1 MEKLKIYLSDNFHST
16 QRDLLFK
23 NFLYELTFFN
33 NIENMK
39 KKCKYQL
46 EILYNIGGLNII
58 KIIEKNCSNFQKDE
72 IAIPILQKFDH
83 SYKDNEPAKIVGD
96 GNRFYRSI
104 AEDYTGL
111 KLIFMKLN
119 IERLQN
125 FYSILRNTQILSI

>member
-1 MEKLKIYLSDNFHST
+1 M
-16 QRDLLFK
+16 K
-23 NFLYELTFFN
+23 N
-33 NIENMK
+33 
-39 KKCKYQL
+39 KCKDQL
-46 EILYNIGGLNII
+46 EILSNIGGLNII
-58 KIIEKNCSNFQKDE
+58 KIIEKIQSNFQKDE

-119 IERLQN
+119 MKRLQN
-125 FYSILRNTQILSI
+125 FYSIFILCGRI